1 MSDDRPP
8 LTDAES
14 ATYLETLD
22 HLYGRLRPIESRAE
36 TVLAAAR
43 SVGDAGAVTRVEAIL
58 DRLGEGP
65 GTVFDPVRAAGPAG
79 QRNLDL

>member
-8 LTDAES
+8 LTDAEA

-22 HLYGRLRPIESRAE
+22 QLYGRLRAMESRAE
-36 TVLAAAR
+36 TVLATAR

-58 DRLGEGP
+58 HRLVDG
-65 GTVFDPVRAAGPAG
+65 
-79 QRNLDL
+79 